1 MTFQIDTA
9 ERHIEVTATTHG
21 VDDTQRI
28 VITSHKR
35 AQNLFNKIKEN
46 IEAHED
52 QFDLDAYM
60 KRESLSLDALHI
72 FDPFAS
78 AELQDI
84 YETHRACLVHGGVAR
99 QTHSG
104 NPAQTAQD
112 GNNGNDKEYW

>member
-1 MTFQIDTA
+1 MTFTIDTA
-9 ERHIEVTATTHG
+9 ERHVEVMVTTHG

-35 AQNLFNKIKEN
+35 AQPLFNKIKEN

-52 QFDLDAYM
+52 QDDLDAYM
-60 KRESLSLDALHI
+60 ARESLTIDALHL
-72 FDPFAS
+72 FDPHVS

-99 QTHSG
+99 RTQSG
-104 NPAQTAQD
+104 NPAQNAQD
-112 GNNGNDKEYW
+112 GKDGNDKEYW